1 MAVPYNTSTLLFVR
15 LPLDPDSFPEAM
27 WVQMPDRPSKQPV
40 LLPVVRMGC
49 DTALVVVPPKN
60 RTGGSVSVMPV
71 KTSPAPSRGNAV
83 GVCCVC
89 AKQEKGSTIS

>member
-1 MAVPYNTSTLLFVR
+1 MGFSLPPF

-27 WVQMPDRPSKQPV
+27 WVQMPDRTSKQPV

-60 RTGGSVSVMPV
+60 RTPGSVSVMPV
-71 KTSPAPSRGNAV
+71 KTSPAPSRGGAV
-83 GVCCVC
+83 GVCFVC
-89 AKQEKGSTIS
+89 AKHEKGFRES